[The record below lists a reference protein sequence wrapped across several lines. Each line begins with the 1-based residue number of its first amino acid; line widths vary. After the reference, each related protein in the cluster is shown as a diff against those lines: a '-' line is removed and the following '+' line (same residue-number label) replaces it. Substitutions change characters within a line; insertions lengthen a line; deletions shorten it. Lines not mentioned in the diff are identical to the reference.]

1 MPVSI
6 LAHESKKKEGA
17 YPMIYIPSQDPPYT
31 NDTTVSI
38 SQNVVLDADG
48 IQDLAMKG
56 KKFEYHFI
64 FILLY
69 YLQTVIEGVI
79 LLNKLVLNCQQF
91 RNGTISTRN
100 LEVNL
105 EKQATV
111 CLRKARSSA
120 CIESMT
126 V

>member
-1 MPVSI
+1 
-6 LAHESKKKEGA
+6 
-17 YPMIYIPSQDPPYT
+17 MIYIPSQDPPYT

-105 EKQATV
+105 EKQAT
-111 CLRKARSSA
+111 RSKVSRLQKVQKEWA
-120 CIESMT
+120 VTELGMPIT
-126 V
+126 